1 MSEASMAAKQIDAS
15 FALKNHAVVVF
26 VSVLMF
32 LPSAVF
38 AVSLRPL
45 PAALVLSGC
54 LGALALI
61 ARGTSAEE
69 GDPLDARLDVRRLL
83 LAVALAGVILTL
95 GGAMHLFHPPKDWHI
110 RDAVLADLSLYGF
123 PVVYDF
129 GGTDYLL
136 RAPLGMY
143 MIPAAFGKIFGLFA
157 AHVALW
163 VQNSLF
169 LGSILY
175 MLGTLGRGW
184 PHVFIMLFF
193 CSIALFALMLILSVT
208 GLDSSELEVATGHKF
223 DPWRG
228 YVIPT
233 GSVHQFFWVP
243 NHALPGWW
251 LATLMLLQTRS
262 RGDSATLIASIAGAC
277 FWSPLAV
284 LPAALW
290 ATFRALT
297 NPWRH
302 IANGRVWVAALAGLC
317 FLPLAVYM
325 VLSAGSI
332 SHGVSTAYTH
342 GALDSLCLLVIFLHA
357 IYIFIRRE
365 SVPKPLFVLF
375 TFGFLVLLILPIFR
389 FGPTNDLVTR
399 GAIPLLVVM
408 AFAFGWIVLDPK
420 LGRLSFYIGW
430 AFIAAA
436 TPSALFELSQS
447 LGRPAYAISDCTL
460 WEASYASGDR
470 EPPSN
475 YMVES
480 AKIPPWLMTT
490 EAKTKQFANE
500 RQCWTGS

>member
-1 MSEASMAAKQIDAS
+1 MSQILVPTRSSDAA
-15 FALKNHAVVVF
+15 FALSNRFVVVF
-26 VSVLMF
+26 VSAIMF
-32 LPSAVF
+32 LPSVLF
-38 AVSLRPL
+38 ATALRPL

-61 ARGTSAEE
+61 ARGTQAEE
-69 GDPLDARLDVRRLL
+69 RDPLDAKLDGRRFL
-83 LAVALAGVILTL
+83 LAVALASVILLL
-95 GGAMHLFHPPKDWHI
+95 GGAMHLFHPPNDWHI

-129 GGTDYLL
+129 GGADYLL

-193 CSIALFALMLILSVT
+193 CSIALFALMLMLNVT
-208 GLDSSELEVATGHKF
+208 GLDSSQLEAATGHKF

-233 GSVHQFFWVP
+233 GSVHQFFWAP

-251 LATLMLLQTRS
+251 LATLMLLQTRA

-290 ATFRALT
+290 AIFRAVT

-302 IANGRVWVAALAGLC
+302 IANGRIWLATLAGLC
-317 FLPLAVYM
+317 FLPIAVYM
-325 VLSAGSI
+325 VVGAASI
-332 SHGVSTAYTH
+332 QHRVTAAYTH
-342 GALDSLCLLVIFLHA
+342 GALDLLFLLVIFLHA
-357 IYIFIRRE
+357 IYIFLHRE
-365 SVPKPLFVLF
+365 LVPKPLFILF

-389 FGPTNDLVTR
+389 FGPTNDFVTR

-420 LGRLSFYIGW
+420 LGRPSFYIGCL
-430 AFIAAA
+430 FIVAA
-436 TPSALFELSQS
+436 TQSVRLELEQS

-480 AKIPPWLMTT
+480 AKIPAWLMSV
-490 EAKTKQFANE
+490 EARPLQFANE
-500 RQCWTGS
+500 RQCWVGD